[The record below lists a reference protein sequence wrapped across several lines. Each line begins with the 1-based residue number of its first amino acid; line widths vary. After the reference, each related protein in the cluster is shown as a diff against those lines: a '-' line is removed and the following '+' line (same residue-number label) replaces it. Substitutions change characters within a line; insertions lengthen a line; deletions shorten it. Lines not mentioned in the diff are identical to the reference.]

1 MSTCGR
7 EAEPMK
13 NRIIAVAVQKGG
25 TGKTTTAAALAQA
38 AVFQGRRCLA
48 IDFDPQGNLSQAL
61 GAQITPGPGNSYN
74 LLAGLPAAQLIQMTG
89 QGIDIIPACLDLA
102 AISSGRGSAR
112 RLQKALEPLK
122 KDYPLIVIDTPPTAG
137 ELLYNAIQAATGLI
151 IPLQA
156 DSFNIQSLYQITDV
170 VEQFKKSNPGLAVA
184 GVLLTSYDGRT
195 KHARQ
200 IRDII
205 KDQAAGL
212 GLPYLGEVRRS
223 IAVQE
228 AATLRQSLFEYAPR
242 SNPAADYLRI
252 YERITGGTLKN
263 E

>member
-1 MSTCGR
+1 MS
-7 EAEPMK
+7 AQ
-13 NRIIAVAVQKGG
+13 IIAVAVQKGG

-61 GAQITPGPGNSYN
+61 GARITPGPGNSYN
-74 LLAGLPAAQLIQMTG
+74 LLAGLPAAQLIQTTG

-156 DSFNIQSLYQITDV
+156 DSYNIQSLYQIADIID
-170 VEQFKKSNPGLAVA
+170 QFKKTNPGLVFA
-184 GVLLTSYDGRT
+184 GVLLTMYDGRT
-195 KHARQ
+195 RHARA
-200 IRDII
+200 IRDIL
-205 KDQAAGL
+205 KDQATGL
-212 GLPYLGEVRRS
+212 GLPYLGEIRRA
-223 IAVQE
+223 IAIQE
-228 AATLRQSLFEYAPR
+228 AATFRKSLFEYAPKC
-242 SNPAADYLRI
+242 NPAADYLELYKKI
-252 YERITGGTLKN
+252 IQEDSFS
-263 E
+263 